1 MSSPIQ
7 RYLEASEAL
16 GPEDNAGPPPTI
28 DHPEILTQELT
39 CEGCPEQH
47 EGVLT
52 SGLLFYFRYRRGRAF
67 LGVAPTEDGA
77 LMGTEP
83 QGTGASMA
91 VGDDLQG
98 VFSNDRQRND
108 TFAALLD
115 RIYH

>member
-1 MSSPIQ
+1 MLDP
-7 RYLEASEAL
+7 SEAWAL
-16 GPEDNAGPPPTI
+16 DVEDGSPPTI
-28 DHPEILTQELT
+28 EHPEIFTQGMT
-39 CEGCPEQH
+39 CLGCPEVH
-47 EGVLT
+47 EGMLT
-52 SGLLFYFRYRRGRAF
+52 SGLLFFFRYRRGLAF